1 MSISLSF
8 LCLVAR
14 FLILDNIDL
23 YEVCVMTPPNPPC
36 WAAST
41 FTRDRRLSSGSHS
54 LTSSSFCRS
63 AYLRTSTDSQTCHG
77 PPAHS
82 CHSSSQHYPL
92 PPSKYSGRL
101 WRDRCWYIPY
111 SIVLPKPDGLLFDH
125 EVCLKTNTSCTTFNC
140 IYLKYAVNF
149 IKPCLCLVGLTKRG
163 KTFSYS

>member
-1 MSISLSF
+1 MIISLSF

-14 FLILDNIDL
+14 FLILAIL
-23 YEVCVMTPPNPPC
+23 
-36 WAAST
+36 T
-41 FTRDRRLSSGSHS
+41 FMRFVSWPHSILLVERPQPSQGTEGSHQDPTPWQVQVFAA
-54 LTSSSFCRS
+54 LHI
-63 AYLRTSTDSQTCHG
+63 STDSQTCHG

-125 EVCLKTNTSCTTFNC
+125 EVCLKTNTSCTAFNC